1 MNTIQFC
8 HPIRPDYMF
17 VAGAGKG
24 HFEVTGWSVSQ
35 SKAIK
40 LVHLDGLDSSKFE
53 GTVPSSKILKTI
65 KCCE

>member
-40 LVHLDGLDSSKFE
+40 LVHLDGLDSSKF
-53 GTVPSSKILKTI
+53 
-65 KCCE
+65 